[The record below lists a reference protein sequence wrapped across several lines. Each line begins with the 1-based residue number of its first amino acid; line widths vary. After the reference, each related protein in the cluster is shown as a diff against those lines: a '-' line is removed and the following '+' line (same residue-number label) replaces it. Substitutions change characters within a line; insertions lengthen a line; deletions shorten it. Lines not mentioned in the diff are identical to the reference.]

1 MAAEGLSTGILS
13 KETPLAQSLGVTSE
27 QRASIAQLAHD
38 FHEQGRLEDARTL
51 FAGLVG
57 LDEEDFYGQAGLGAV
72 LLDLEQIPE
81 AVEHLERA
89 IALWPQEAGAHACL
103 GEAYLHQARFE
114 EAARELRT
122 AIELDPEEKHAGAGR
137 ARGIL
142 GSLDTLIDEVVTG
155 GSQGIPAA
163 DEEELG

>member
-1 MAAEGLSTGILS
+1 MAAEGLTT
-13 KETPLAQSLGVTSE
+13 ETTLAQTLGVSAE
-27 QRASIAQLAHD
+27 QRLSIAQLAHD

-57 LDEEDFYGQAGLGAV
+57 LDEGDFYGQAGLGAV
-72 LLDLEQIPE
+72 LLDLDQI
-81 AVEHLERA
+81 ADSITHLEKA

-114 EAARELRT
+114 EAAREMRI
-122 AIELDPEEKHAGAGR
+122 AIELDPKEEHAGAGR

-155 GSQGIPAA
+155 GDTSRADDDDLDDD
-163 DEEELG
+163 DEENG